1 MIYVKILMDR
11 IASDFNLGLLYLIG
25 DQISMS
31 QPAAAL
37 APVVPTYSQATA
49 DVGSSEGNVLLYL

>member
-1 MIYVKILMDR
+1 MDR